1 MAAYRCSTCN
11 LNYRVHSTK
20 CKVCEGPLSWMTN
33 ADPTD
38 EAEISAM
45 LAHGRPSDEPV
56 RDYLHE
62 HRVER
67 FLELGFS
74 EINAE
79 LLALAKDA
87 KGFPRYWGDV
97 AKALDAGLSREQ
109 AITVF
114 T

>member
-1 MAAYRCSTCN
+1 MAAYRCSMCN
-11 LNYRVHSTK
+11 LNYRVHATK
-20 CKVCEGPLSWMTN
+20 CKVCEGPLSWMAN
-33 ADPTD
+33 AQPTD
-38 EAEISAM
+38 EAEISVM
-45 LAHGRPSDEPV
+45 LAHGRPPEGAA

-74 EINAE
+74 EVNAE

-87 KGFPRYWGDV
+87 KGFSRYWGDV
-97 AKALDAGLSREQ
+97 AKALDAGVSHEQ
-109 AITVF
+109 AIAVF